1 MSHKDEY
8 KVPKMLPK
16 YEPVKGRR
24 SSAVMCANCC
34 FQPLPARACVVCVE
48 QRKESVCVCLC
59 VSAEW

>member
-34 FQPLPARACVVCVE
+34 FQPLRAR
-48 QRKESVCVCLC
+48 VCLC
-59 VSAEW
+59 VSAE